1 MFDIRS
7 KLEENKEHVI
17 EIIQESGQVIFVPT
31 GWYHQVHNLVGFVV
45 YKQLNRLLSSFKL
58 KFYLILRF
66 YIEFKLYS
74 ILNLSSL

>member
-7 KLEENKEHVI
+7 KLEENKENVI

-45 YKQLNRLLSSFKL
+45 YKQLNRLLNSFKFNFYL
-58 KFYLILRF
+58 KFIF

-74 ILNLSSL
+74 VLNL

>member
-7 KLEENKEHVI
+7 KLEENKENVI

-45 YKQLNRLLSSFKL
+45 YKQLNRLLNSF
-58 KFYLILRF
+58 
-66 YIEFKLYS
+66 
-74 ILNLSSL
+74 

>member
-45 YKQLNRLLSSFKL
+45 YKQLNRFLNTFKL
-58 KFYLILRF
+58 KFYLKFIF
-66 YIEFKLYS
+66 YIELIFYAMFNCS
-74 ILNLSSL
+74 Y